1 MSHRRFLELAA
12 GGALDDLEPDERAL
26 LEQHLAECRSCRLG
40 ARDIGEV
47 VTALGMATPRRAVP
61 AGTWGLILSAIREA
75 PSGSSGSL
83 VPPATR

>member
-12 GGALDDLEPDERAL
+12 GGALDDLEPDERAV
-26 LEQHLAECRSCRLG
+26 LEEHLAACGSCRLV

-61 AGTWGLILSAIREA
+61 AETWGIIRSAIREA
-75 PSGSSGSL
+75 PSGSSGSP